1 MGQGKHKISPSS
13 EAYRVADLLHSAA
26 IHLLRMVRARDQG
39 TGIGPAQLSALSVLV
54 FAGPRSLKELAE
66 AEQVRPP
73 TMSRIVT
80 GLVRAGLVRR
90 KETDDKRRLRL
101 EATAQGT
108 KILQEGRRRRVE
120 LLAQSLQILTESE
133 LQEATNLAQFIQK
146 LIGRLPASAKR

>member
-1 MGQGKHKISPSS
+1 MSECKHKISPSS

-66 AEQVRPP
+66 AERVRPP

-101 EATAQGT
+101 EATAKGT
-108 KILQEGRRRRVE
+108 KILQEARRRRVA
-120 LLAQSLQILTESE
+120 LLAQSLQTLTESE
-133 LQEATNLAQFIQK
+133 LQEATTLAQFIQK
-146 LIGRLPASAKR
+146 LIDKLPASAKR

>member
-1 MGQGKHKISPSS
+1 MSERKHKISPSS

-26 IHLLRMVRARDQG
+26 IHLLRTVRARDQSM
-39 TGIGPAQLSALSVLV
+39 GIGPAQLSALSVLV
-54 FAGPRSLKELAE
+54 FGAPRSLKELAD

-101 EATAQGT
+101 EATAKGT

-120 LLAQSLQILTESE
+120 LLAQSLQTLTGSE
-133 LQEATNLAQFIQK
+133 LHEASTLAQFMQK
-146 LIGRLPASAKR
+146 LISQLQASQRR